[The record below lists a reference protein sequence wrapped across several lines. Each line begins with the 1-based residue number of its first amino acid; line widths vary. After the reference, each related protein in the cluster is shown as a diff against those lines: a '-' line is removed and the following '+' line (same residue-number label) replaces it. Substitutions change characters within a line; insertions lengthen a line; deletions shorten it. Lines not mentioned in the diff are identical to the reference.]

1 MRLRID
7 LLADGDGSDGGTTPG
22 QPWQPPQDP
31 PSPDGSSP
39 EGDGKHRK

>member
-1 MRLRID
+1 MKARIGILYD
-7 LLADGDGSDGGTTPG
+7 APDDDDNTPG

>member
-1 MRLRID
+1 MRVRIGPYVHG
-7 LLADGDGSDGGTTPG
+7 GDEDNLPG

-31 PSPDGSSP
+31 PSPDGGSP

>member
-1 MRLRID
+1 MRVRID
-7 LLADGDGSDGGTTPG
+7 LRADGDDDNTPG

>member
-1 MRLRID
+1 MNARIELHD
-7 LLADGDGSDGGTTPG
+7 QPGEGDGHPG

>member
-1 MRLRID
+1 MKVRIGP
-7 LLADGDGSDGGTTPG
+7 AAQDGDVGDDDHPG

-39 EGDGKHRK
+39 KGDGKHRK

>member
-1 MRLRID
+1 MRVRID
-7 LLADGDGSDGGTTPG
+7 LRADGGDDDKAPG

>member
-1 MRLRID
+1 MRVGTVPHTGS
-7 LLADGDGSDGGTTPG
+7 GDGGDTMPG

>member
-1 MRLRID
+1 MTFPIAPYAQRG
-7 LLADGDGSDGGTTPG
+7 DGDDDHPG

>member
-1 MRLRID
+1 MRVRID
-7 LLADGDGSDGGTTPG
+7 LCADGDDDNAPG

>member
-1 MRLRID
+1 MRVRID
-7 LLADGDGSDGGTTPG
+7 LCAQNGDDGHPG

>member
-1 MRLRID
+1 MKARIGILYD
-7 LLADGDGSDGGTTPG
+7 APDDDNTPG